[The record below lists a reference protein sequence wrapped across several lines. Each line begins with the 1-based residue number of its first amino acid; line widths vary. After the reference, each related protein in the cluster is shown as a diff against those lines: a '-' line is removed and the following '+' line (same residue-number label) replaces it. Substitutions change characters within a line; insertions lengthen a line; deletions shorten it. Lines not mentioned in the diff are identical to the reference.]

1 MCYIYENLSGSLVKG
16 TQLNELNMA
25 QCLLLILLKSSY
37 QVIELTKNWKEAL
50 GGRSKNTFAL
60 EGAEGGPKTNRGR
73 GSSLS
78 VCSFCEKNRL
88 LIFQTANRFLSDKL
102 LGSCW
107 KFFCFEPSPA
117 IFVIKRN
124 FLLKRCRHC
133 IYITVNGIFLWIL
146 RSFKKTFFYGR
157 PLGDCFCQ

>member
-1 MCYIYENLSGSLVKG
+1 MPSFDFAEEFLPSDWINKK
-16 TQLNELNMA
+16 
-25 QCLLLILLKSSY
+25 LKRS
-37 QVIELTKNWKEAL
+37 A
-50 GGRSKNTFAL
+50 GDHSKNTFAL

-78 VCSFCEKNRL
+78 VCSFCEKNC

-146 RSFKKTFFYGR
+146 RSFKKTFFYER

>member
-1 MCYIYENLSGSLVKG
+1 MCYIYENLSGSLFKG
-16 TQLNELNMA
+16 TQLNDLNMT

-50 GGRSKNTFAL
+50 EIKNTFAL

-78 VCSFCEKNRL
+78 VRSFREKNC

-117 IFVIKRN
+117 IFIIKRN

-133 IYITVNGIFLWIL
+133 IYITVKNIDIYVEFT
-146 RSFKKTFFYGR
+146 KKNNSLKKLQACR
-157 PLGDCFCQ
+157 V